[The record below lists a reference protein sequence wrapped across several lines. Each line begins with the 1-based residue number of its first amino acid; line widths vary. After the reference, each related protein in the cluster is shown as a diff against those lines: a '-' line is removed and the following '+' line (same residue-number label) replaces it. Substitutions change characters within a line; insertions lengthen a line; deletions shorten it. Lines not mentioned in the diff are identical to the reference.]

1 MPQLSGMAKK
11 IKSRKTAPAAAQP
24 ASQRAPTDLLTDAQA
39 AALLSVEPRTLRL
52 WRATRGL
59 PHIRL
64 TSKVIRYRK
73 SDLDA
78 WLARHLVA
86 IQN

>member
-1 MPQLSGMAKK
+1 MAKQSASK
-11 IKSRKTAPAAAQP
+11 KTVAENKSAPLTRREYSA
-24 ASQRAPTDLLTDAQA
+24 DLLTEIQA
-39 AALLSVEPRTLRL
+39 AEILAVEPRTLRL

-59 PHIRL
+59 PYLRI
-64 TSKVIRYRK
+64 TPQVIRYRR

-86 IQN
+86 VAA